1 MDVMQRRYFVRHKE
15 IKIEEIED
23 VVAVRA
29 DPAAHI
35 DARRQ
40 LQVMRAPP
48 PVANVDAAALKP
60 FERANWRFVTPT
72 DPTREALSTHRAIA
86 GSTTIGRLFRRENG
100 SLAIGTNRL
109 TVQLDAQLSED
120 QCKAALS
127 EHALEV
133 VRRLGFGKNLYEVLA
148 RTHRDS
154 VEASEALQGDP
165 RFLLAEP
172 VFLEHVDRR
181 AGPDD
186 PQYQQQWQL
195 NNTGQGGG
203 VSGADIR
210 AEEAWS
216 VTRGAGIRVAVI
228 DNGFEASHEDLAGA
242 IDQMSGYFL
251 ETPSNDFRRGVEGMP
266 NEPHG
271 TFCAGIIGCRQ
282 NNRKGVSGVAPE
294 ASLML
299 VACLGDQVG
308 SQLTLARAVA
318 YCAAPALEAPGAPAS
333 NGADIIVSS
342 LGPNVADWELTDT
355 LCMAIEHAAA
365 GGRQGRGCAIFWA
378 SSNGFNVDIAK
389 DEVVSHPDVI
399 AVGRSTNRDQE
410 DNSARGPKLEYL
422 APGVDV
428 YGATSGN
435 SYRHW
440 TGTSFAAPCAAG
452 VAALALAVRPALTRI
467 ELRQL
472 MVTTCDK
479 IGALPY
485 VNGRNDDYGYGRVN
499 ASRAVTLAAGQGV
512 ELVQGRGNGAARA
525 QPGDGGEDGDVYRHE
540 VWATSLD
547 ELRDFLKHSRID
559 FGCRPI
565 ARPRDGGFVTEVYAS
580 DPEIRRLQSARA
592 APSVRVTR
600 RHNASAEGRARQ
612 SEASRSNRFAARAAV
627 PRGLGIKE

>member
-1 MDVMQRRYFVRHKE
+1 MDAMQRRYFVRQKE
-15 IKIEEIED
+15 IKVEEIEG

-35 DARRQ
+35 DVQRQ
-40 LQVMRAPP
+40 LEVMRVAPP
-48 PVANVDAAALKP
+48 VGNVDAAALKP
-60 FERANWRFVTPT
+60 FERANWRFVA
-72 DPTREALSTHRAIA
+72 DNEPTRGALEAHQAID
-86 GSTTIGRLFRRENG
+86 GSNAIGRLFRRENG

-109 TVQLDAQLSED
+109 TVQLDAQLSEG
-120 QCKAALS
+120 QCQAALS
-127 EHALEV
+127 DHALEL
-133 VRRLGFGKNLYEVLA
+133 VRKLGFGKNLYEVLA

-172 VFLEHVDRR
+172 VFLEHIDRR

-186 PQYQQQWQL
+186 PQYAQQWQL

-203 VSGADIR
+203 VAGADIR
-210 AEEAWS
+210 AEEAWR

-228 DNGFEASHEDLAGA
+228 DNGFEATHEDLAGA
-242 IDQMSGYFL
+242 VDPMSGYFL
-251 ETPSNDFRRGVEGMP
+251 ETAAGEFHKGAEGMP

-294 ASLML
+294 TNLML

-318 YCAAPALEAPGAPAS
+318 YCAAPALEVPGASATS
-333 NGADIIVSS
+333 GADVIVSS
-342 LGPNVADWELTDT
+342 LGPNVAEWELTDT
-355 LCMAIEHAAA
+355 LRMAIEHAAA

-452 VAALALAVRPALTRI
+452 VAALALAARPALTRI
-467 ELRQL
+467 ELRRL
-472 MVTTCDK
+472 MVAACDK

-485 VNGRNDDYGYGRVN
+485 VSGRNDDYGYGRVN
-499 ASRAVTLAAGQGV
+499 ASRAVTLAAGEGLEVAQG
-512 ELVQGRGNGAARA
+512 QGNGAARA
-525 QPGDGGEDGDVYRHE
+525 LPGDGGGDGDIYRHE
-540 VWATSLD
+540 VWAASLD
-547 ELRDFLKHSRID
+547 ELRDFLKHSQVD
-559 FGCRPI
+559 FGCRAV
-565 ARPRDGGFVTEVYAS
+565 ARPKDGGFSTEVYAS
-580 DPEIRRLQSARA
+580 EPMIRGLQSARA
-592 APSVRVTR
+592 VASVRVTR
-600 RHNASAEGRARQ
+600 RQNASAEGRARQ
-612 SEASRSNRFAARAAV
+612 SKASRANRFAVRAAV